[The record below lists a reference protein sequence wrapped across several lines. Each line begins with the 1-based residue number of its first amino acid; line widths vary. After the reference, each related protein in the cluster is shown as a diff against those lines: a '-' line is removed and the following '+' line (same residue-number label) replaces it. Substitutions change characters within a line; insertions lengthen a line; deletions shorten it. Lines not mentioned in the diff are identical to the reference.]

1 MNRPWRLAGTLL
13 AVAAGMFAAAI
24 ASLRIPY
31 QGFQGET
38 FVRFDRGARTPAM
51 ARALKQAG
59 VIRYQWQF
67 WLERTLHSSATLEAG
82 EYRYFEPASTAAVF
96 QRIARGDVFFI
107 ELTIPEGGNR
117 FDIARLVQA
126 TGLVSGE
133 EFLRLAADP
142 SLVRDLDTQ
151 AMTLEGYLFPASY
164 RVNHSTTAEELCET
178 MVARFR
184 REWTELTVT
193 GSPSRAEALT
203 RSPSRAEGE
212 GELHSAV
219 TLASMVE
226 KETGVAEERPVIAG
240 VFLNRLGRGMKLDC
254 DPTAIYAALL
264 ENHYDGTLHRSDL
277 ESLNPYNTYR
287 HAGLPPGPIANPGA
301 DALRAALHPA
311 QTNYLYF
318 VANSPG
324 PGHQF
329 STTLAAHQKA
339 VKIYR
344 HGSRKGA

>member
-1 MNRPWRLAGTLL
+1 MNRPWRLAGALL
-13 AVAAGMFAAAI
+13 ALAAGMFAVSI
-24 ASLRIPY
+24 ASLRVPY

-38 FVRFDRGARTPAM
+38 FVHFDRGARTPAM

-67 WLERTLHSSATLEAG
+67 WLERTLHTSARLEAG
-82 EYRYFEPASTAAVF
+82 EYRFLEPASAAAVF
-96 QRIARGDVFFI
+96 QRIARGDVFFV
-107 ELTIPEGGNR
+107 ELKIPEGGNR
-117 FDIARLVQA
+117 FDIARLVEA
-126 TGLVSGE
+126 TGLISGE
-133 EFLRLAADP
+133 EFLRAAADP
-142 SLVRDLDTQ
+142 SFVRDLDPQ

-164 RVNHSTTAEELCET
+164 RVNHSTTAEELCQT

-184 REWTELTVT
+184 REWTEV
-193 GSPSRAEALT
+193 GQ
-203 RSPSRAEGE
+203 GE
-212 GELHSAV
+212 PHSAV

-226 KETGVAEERPVIAG
+226 KETGVTEERPLIAG
-240 VFLNRLGRGMKLDC
+240 VFLNRLARGMKLDC

-264 ENHYDGTLHRSDL
+264 ENRYDGTLHRSDL
-277 ESLNPYNTYR
+277 DSLNSYNTYR

-301 DALRAALHPA
+301 VALRAALHPA

-318 VANSPG
+318 VANSQG

-329 STTLAAHQKA
+329 STTLAAHEKA